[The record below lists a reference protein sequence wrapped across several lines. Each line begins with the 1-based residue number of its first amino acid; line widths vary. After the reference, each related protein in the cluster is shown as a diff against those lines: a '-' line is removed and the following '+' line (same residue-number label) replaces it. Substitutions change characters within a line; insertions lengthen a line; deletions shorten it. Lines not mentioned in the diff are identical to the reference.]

1 VSTGRRARVGDFRI
15 SPRPGGRLAL
25 AVAAPGWVIRLG
37 SADEQRDRL
46 LRELAQLE
54 EEPGAVGTV
63 EDPVIAG

>member
-1 VSTGRRARVGDFRI
+1 MDGSCQ
-15 SPRPGGRLAL
+15 L
-25 AVAAPGWVIRLG
+25 VAAPGWVIHLG